1 MRKISA
7 QEFERGGL
15 IKPMVTT
22 IDGTPTFLSPPT
34 SMDAKMGLTSRKSRE
49 ELQVSQILFHCLVY
63 SSHTPI
69 LYIQH
74 CLFSSSS
81 LCQTLPKCTADIVT
95 TTSVLEI
102 DRACVCVFVG

>member
-1 MRKISA
+1 MFLLLFVFVFMQGNSNSNKNNSPSGATTPVRKISA

-49 ELQVSQILFHCLVY
+49 ELQVI
-63 SSHTPI
+63 
-69 LYIQH
+69 
-74 CLFSSSS
+74 
-81 LCQTLPKCTADIVT
+81 PKVT
-95 TTSVLEI
+95 F
-102 DRACVCVFVG
+102 D